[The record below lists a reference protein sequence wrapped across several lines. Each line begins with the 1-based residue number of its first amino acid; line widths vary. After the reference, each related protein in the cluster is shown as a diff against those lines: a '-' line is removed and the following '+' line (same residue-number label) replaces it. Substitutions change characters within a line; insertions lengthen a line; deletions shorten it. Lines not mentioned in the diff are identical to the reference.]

1 MSVLVAY
8 LPTAEGEAAFT
19 AAVAEAGRRHER
31 LVLVNTAR
39 AGAAVSTAVASEATV
54 EALVARATAAG
65 VEIEIRQDAHAGDVA
80 EEVVRVADEVDA
92 SVIVIGLRRRSPVGK
107 LFLGSA
113 AQSILLQAD
122 RPVLA
127 VKP

>member
-1 MSVLVAY
+1 MRLGPSWFCASEIPSRSAQRAADCAGLEAT
-8 LPTAEGEAAFT
+8 TAGEAAVQT
-19 AAVAEAGRRHER
+19 
-31 LVLVNTAR
+31 LVQ
-39 AGAAVSTAVASEATV
+39 
-54 EALVARATAAG
+54 RATAAG
-65 VEIEIRQDAHAGDVA
+65 VEIEIRQDAHTGDVA
-80 EEVVRVADEVDA
+80 EEVVRVADQVDA

-113 AQSILLQAD
+113 AQRILLDAD